1 MNQDITR
8 IRKIA
13 VISFAVTVALEVACF
28 FVLRPIS
35 PQQYLLGYFL
45 GILISGLL
53 TLLFFMATLIVYLK
67 AAKAQTQD
75 KLKYLLIIFFAK
87 MVLSAV
93 VFFVVSRFHYAD
105 MRYYVDMR
113 YLLISFLIFFTLFLN
128 LEIFLIYK
136 RMLFYKK

>member
-1 MNQDITR
+1 MNHDIIR

-13 VISFAVTVALEVACF
+13 IISFISILVIEASCF
-28 FVLRPIS
+28 FILRPIG
-35 PQQYLLGYFL
+35 PRQYFLGYFL

-53 TLLFFMATLIVYLK
+53 TLLFFMATLLVYLK
-67 AAKAQTQD
+67 AAKAQTQN

-93 VFFVVSRFHYAD
+93 VFFAVSRFHYAD

-113 YLLISFLIFFTLFLN
+113 YLLISFLLFFTLFLN

-136 RMLFYKK
+136 RMLFYKN

>member
-13 VISFAVTVALEVACF
+13 ILSFAVTVALEAACF
-28 FVLRPIS
+28 FVLKDNL
-35 PQQYLLGYFL
+35 QGFL

-53 TLLFFMATLIVYLK
+53 TLLFFMATLAVYLK
-67 AAKAQTQD
+67 AANAQPQN
-75 KLKYLLIIFFAK
+75 KLKYLMIIFFAK
-87 MVLSAV
+87 MAVSAAVFYV
-93 VFFVVSRFHYAD
+93 VFHFHFA
-105 MRYYVDMR
+105 DMR

>member
-8 IRKIA
+8 IKRIA
-13 VISFAVTVALEVACF
+13 VISFAVTVAFEIACF
-28 FVLRPIS
+28 FVLRDNL
-35 PQQYLLGYFL
+35 QGFL

-53 TLLFFMATLIVYLK
+53 TLLFFMATLAVYLK
-67 AAKAQTQD
+67 AANAQLQN
-75 KLKYLLIIFFAK
+75 KLKYLMIIFFAK
-87 MVLSAV
+87 MAVSAAVFYV
-93 VFFVVSRFHYAD
+93 VFRFHFA
-105 MRYYVDMR
+105 DMR

>member
-1 MNQDITR
+1 MNRDITR

-13 VISFAVTVALEVACF
+13 IIAFAAAAAVEVACF
-28 FVLRPIS
+28 FVLRDNF
-35 PQQYLLGYFL
+35 QGFL

-53 TLLFFMATLIVYLK
+53 TLFFFLATLAVYLK
-67 AAKAQTQD
+67 AANVQTQN
-75 KLKYLLIIFFAK
+75 KLKYLMIVFFAK
-87 MVLSAV
+87 MAASATVFYVVL
-93 VFFVVSRFHYAD
+93 RFQFA
-105 MRYYVDMR
+105 DMR

>member
-13 VISFAVTVALEVACF
+13 IFSFAVTVALEAACF
-28 FVLRPIS
+28 FVLKDNL
-35 PQQYLLGYFL
+35 QGFL

-53 TLLFFMATLIVYLK
+53 TLLFFMATLAVYLK
-67 AAKAQTQD
+67 AANAQPQN
-75 KLKYLLIIFFAK
+75 KLKYLMIIFFAK
-87 MVLSAV
+87 MAVSAAVFYV
-93 VFFVVSRFHYAD
+93 VFHFHFA
-105 MRYYVDMR
+105 DMR

>member
-13 VISFAVTVALEVACF
+13 IFSFAVTAALEAACF
-28 FVLRPIS
+28 FVLKDNL
-35 PQQYLLGYFL
+35 QGFL
-45 GILISGLL
+45 GVLISGLL
-53 TLLFFMATLIVYLK
+53 TLLFFMATLAVYLK
-67 AAKAQTQD
+67 AANAQPQN
-75 KLKYLLIIFFAK
+75 KLKYLMIIFFAK
-87 MVLSAV
+87 MAVSAAVFYV
-93 VFFVVSRFHYAD
+93 VFHFHFA
-105 MRYYVDMR
+105 DMR

>member
-13 VISFAVTVALEVACF
+13 VISFAVTVALEVAGF
-28 FVLRPIS
+28 FVLRDNIR
-35 PQQYLLGYFL
+35 GFL

-53 TLLFFMATLIVYLK
+53 TLLFFMATLAVYLK
-67 AAKAQTQD
+67 AANAQTQN
-75 KLKYLLIIFFAK
+75 KLKYLMVIFFAK
-87 MVLSAV
+87 MAVSAA
-93 VFFVVSRFHYAD
+93 VFYAVFRFHFA
-105 MRYYVDMR
+105 DMR

-136 RMLFYKK
+136 RMLFYKR

>member
-1 MNQDITR
+1 MNRDITR

-13 VISFAVTVALEVACF
+13 IITFAATAAFEVASF
-28 FVLRPIS
+28 FVLRDNL
-35 PQQYLLGYFL
+35 QGFL

-53 TLLFFMATLIVYLK
+53 TLLFFMATLTVYMK
-67 AAKAQTQD
+67 ASNAQTQD
-75 KLKYLLIIFFAK
+75 KLKYLMIVFFAK
-87 MVLSAV
+87 IVLSAM
-93 VFFVVSRFHYAD
+93 VFFIVSRFHDAD
-105 MRYYVDMR
+105 MQYYVDMR